1 MRWSDLLQA
10 LVIYVLNFYAGSE
23 DEDRVVLKAA
33 KMTRPF

>member
-1 MRWSDLLQA
+1 MKRSDLLLA
-10 LVIYVLNFYAGSE
+10 LVIYVLNLYAGSE